1 MIYYLRQKHWSFT
14 LLLFKCFPNFLAHDL
29 HRIKKEVFI
38 VSFFWGGG
46 GGVAIQSVVQQLK
59 IYSNKWGHLAKGP
72 SIAARGRRR
81 VLHFSEAGFE
91 ITTYAIHSRV
101 HFAEVLRCFFFYFCV

>member
-1 MIYYLRQKHWSFT
+1 MG
-14 LLLFKCFPNFLAHDL
+14 
-29 HRIKKEVFI
+29 
-38 VSFFWGGG
+38 GGG
-46 GGVAIQSVVQQLK
+46 GGVAIQSFVQQFK

-81 VLHFSEAGFE
+81 VLHFSEAGFK

-101 HFAEVLRCFFFYFCV
+101 HFAEVLRCFFLFLRLKCKSYKWINCPKDENIIDLVECICIIY